1 MTEMID
7 SKGRTEGTGDMKSR
21 VLYPRLMNLRA
32 AAAYIGVSYWTMR
45 DYVAD
50 GIVSHVILPCSRRR
64 KKGGAVVRRAGD
76 IDARRIY
83 VDRADLDALIDR
95 SKRQVEPAYLN

>member
-1 MTEMID
+1 MMVVVD
-7 SKGRTEGTGDMKSR
+7 FKGRTEGARDAESR
-21 VLYPRLMNLRA
+21 VPSPRLMNLRA
-32 AAAYIGVSYWTMR
+32 AAAYIGVSYWTIR

-50 GIVSHVILPCSRRR
+50 GIVPCIILPCSRRR

-83 VDRADLDALIDR
+83 VDRADLDLLVERCKRHAEQALC
-95 SKRQVEPAYLN
+95 N